1 MQISF
6 SWVFTQ
12 EKQNLSRKKICLW
25 ILIAA
30 LFIIAPNWK
39 NPDVLVNEQTIKR
52 TKYWFKQ

>member
-1 MQISF
+1 MMQISF

-39 NPDVLVNEQTIKR
+39 NPGVLVNEQTIKR
-52 TKYWFKQ
+52 TKY